1 MLLYATNNINNTF
14 SYRLKKKVGH
24 MKHIHG
30 FEKPPRVSFRRSLII
45 FIGNVIG
52 IYLISFFEL
61 GVTVQA
67 FDDIIL
73 FVLFMSIINALLW
86 PILTRILMPFL
97 VLTFG
102 IGTLILNG
110 LLLENI
116 GPFFGIEV
124 QGPAIILAPLAMAF
138 VTTLLSTLLT
148 IEDEGSYY
156 RSVYRDAEKKRK
168 DEIKDYPG
176 LIIVEIDGLAYDVLI
191 EAVNKGIMPT
201 VKSMMDTTHNI
212 RMWETDLSSQTGAS
226 QAGILHGNNEDI
238 TAFRW
243 IEKEN
248 DNQMMQCSGVSKV
261 KVLESRISDGNGLLV
276 DNGASR
282 SNLFSGDTDNV
293 IFTFSKI
300 LNIRKLYNKAWFS
313 VFSNPSNFARI
324 ISLFLAEMLLEII
337 SQIKH
342 RIKNIQPRIKRGI
355 AYIPVRAATNVFMRE
370 INTSTL
376 IGDMMVGDIDVA
388 YSTYLGYDE
397 IAHHSGVR
405 DEDSWFALEG
415 MDKQIKRLI
424 NTNKYTPRQY
434 QFVIQSDHGQTN
446 GATFKQ
452 RYGESFEDFVKSLLP
467 ADMKMFAK
475 MTSNEDH
482 YAESFLPFSK
492 KNDDLIDKSEQKE
505 LGDSEVIVLASGNL
519 AMIYLTQ
526 WSHRLTYEEIQKFFP
541 ELIPGIV
548 NNEYIGFLVVKSSEK
563 GNMAIGKN
571 GTYYL
576 DSDEIIG
583 ENPLEGFGKNIV
595 RHLKRNVSFKYTP
608 DILVNS
614 FYDEEND
621 EVCAFEE
628 LVGSHGGA
636 GGSQSKPFIL
646 YPSSWNI
653 DEGEIVGAES
663 IYRILKSNL
672 KKLKEGTNED

>member
-1 MLLYATNNINNTF
+1 MEHIND
-14 SYRLKKKVGH
+14 
-24 MKHIHG
+24 
-30 FEKPPRVSFRRSLII
+30 FEKPPMVSLKRSLII

-52 IYLISFFEL
+52 IYLISFFGL
-61 GVTVQA
+61 GVSLNQ
-67 FDDIIL
+67 FSDIAS
-73 FVLFMSIINALLW
+73 FVIYISIINAVLW

-97 VLTFG
+97 VFTFG

-110 LLLENI
+110 ALLEYI
-116 GPFFGIEV
+116 GPSFGIHV
-124 QGPAIILAPLAMAF
+124 SGPAIILAPLAMAF
-138 VTTLLSTLLT
+138 VTTLLSTILT
-148 IEDEGSYY
+148 IEDDGSYY
-156 RSVYRDAEKKRK
+156 RSVYRDAKKKRK
-168 DEIKDYPG
+168 ENTKTYPG
-176 LIIVEIDGLAYDVLI
+176 LIIVEIDGLAYDVLK
-191 EAVNKGIMPT
+191 EAVDKGLMPT
-201 VKSMMDTTHNI
+201 VKSMMENTHNL

-226 QAGILHGNNEDI
+226 QAGILHGNNENI

-261 KVLESRISDGNGLLV
+261 KVLESRISDGDGLLV
-276 DNGASR
+276 NDGASR

-324 ISLFLAEMLLEII
+324 ICLFLSEMILEII

-342 RIKNIQPRIKRGI
+342 TIKNIQPRISRGI
-355 AYIPVRAATNVFMRE
+355 TYIPVRAATNVFMRE

-405 DEDSWFALEG
+405 DEDSWYALEG
-415 MDKQIKRLI
+415 MDKQIERLTK
-424 NTNKYTPRQY
+424 TNKYTPRKY

-452 RYGESFEDFVKSLLP
+452 RYGQSFEDFVKSLLP
-467 ADMKMFAK
+467 ANMKMFAK

-492 KNDDLIDKSEQKE
+492 KNDDLIDKGELEE

-526 WSHRLTYEEIQKFFP
+526 WSHRLTYEEIQSLFP

-548 NNEYIGFLVVKSSEK
+548 DNEYIGFVVVKSSEK

-576 DSDEIIG
+576 ESDEIVG
-583 ENPLEGFGKNIV
+583 ENPLEGFGKNIA
-595 RHLKRNVSFKYTP
+595 RHIKRNVSFKYTP

-614 FYDEEND
+614 FYDEEKD

-646 YPSSWNI
+646 YPKSWNI
-653 DEGEIVGAES
+653 SEEEIVGAES
-663 IYRILKSNL
+663 IYRILKDNL
-672 KKLKEGTNED
+672 TKLKEEKMD